1 MTWNILKL
9 RIHLNTSGLCFFEL
23 SDAGLWRNILQWA
36 QLQSAAI
43 ANGVLI
49 THVLERLEELGL
61 SQNLCMGGMAET
73 GSSAAKA
80 AQRYPALSHLPQM
93 TSFLQKNGALVASN
107 GDPALLHPL
116 KLRKCLWIARSILSS
131 CYFCRACP
139 FIVLLFTAHTEYIRG
154 AFSKA
159 SEALVL
165 VFANHLAHAQN
176 KHTKFIWATST
187 CTRPKHLALGP
198 ENLQAHRES
207 TNNMFFSKRNKHVT
221 ILPPPRA

>member
-139 FIVLLFTAHTEYIRG
+139 FIVLLFTAHTEYIRR
-154 AFSKA
+154 AFFQSFG
-159 SEALVL
+159 S
-165 VFANHLAHAQN
+165 F
-176 KHTKFIWATST
+176 
-187 CTRPKHLALGP
+187 GP
-198 ENLQAHRES
+198 CLRQSPCACAKQAHQIHLSHINLHTAKAPCPWPGKPAS
-207 TNNMFFSKRNKHVT
+207 TPRIYKQHVFFKKK
-221 ILPPPRA
+221 